1 MPVYRFYFT
10 KADGHLVGVPGQIE
24 CVDDAE
30 AMIRA
35 RERLAFIPSGG
46 VAIEV
51 WELRRLVGRI
61 PAQHERP
68 HPSPNDEIRSDD

>member
-1 MPVYRFYFT
+1 MSVYRFYFT

-24 CVDDAE
+24 CTDDAE
-30 AMIRA
+30 AMIRG
-35 RERLAFIPSGG
+35 RERLAIMPPNG

-61 PAQHERP
+61 V
-68 HPSPNDEIRSDD
+68 SKDE